1 MMIISSITVKFLVLL
16 YVIVI
21 IITIII
27 IIVVI
32 ITTSIIITIADG
44 CVALRVSSSSF
55 DCVFLV
61 VPHED

>member
-21 IITIII
+21 IITSI